1 LKFKSEQKN
10 NYFDLIWYSSFI
22 AISLVVILFYFINF
36 FYTEDFAVFD
46 NISLMFYI
54 AIPGSLVIISI
65 WTIRFKQIQG
75 IPIKSRIF
83 LSASFVSW
91 FLAEQIWM
99 LYQYVFDVYP
109 FPSIADI
116 FYLSAPILMLTSF
129 MIFLK
134 PLKKE
139 ITKKNII
146 IATCCSL
153 LLLIPTV
160 IITYSENSDL
170 ELLESFIV
178 LMHPIS
184 DALLIIPIIIISLF
198 LVQTKKNPFWK
209 MILLGAI
216 IFISADTW
224 YLFLE
229 INEEYV
235 HNHPVDM
242 LWLLS
247 YLFWSFSLIQ
257 VIYKSKKYSKNETEY
272 KKYAKNEIQS
282 FNRYGIVSFL
292 IIINIT
298 VIGVLF
304 SINYLIPY
312 QNNSEFLKFFS
323 AFLVGIM
330 IIFSSLIILLNKSM
344 QTKLEKQDSQLE
356 EISKEFIKSE
366 KLSAI
371 GQLSSRMAHDIRNP
385 LTVIRLC
392 LENMKIQYDTNE
404 TQERSFQKIERSI
417 DRIAHQIEDVL
428 GYVKGVPVK
437 LHTEKFSEILNE
449 AIDSLIISEKITV
462 ILPKNDVKII
472 CDKKQFVVMMNNL
485 ILNGIQ
491 AINGSGVIEI
501 TCEKKKDITQI
512 QIIDS
517 GIGISQENLE
527 KIFEPLYTTK
537 FSGTGLGLAGVKS
550 IMKSHGGIISVTSP
564 PTTFTITL
572 PNDLKSELMDKNLL
586 H

>member
-1 LKFKSEQKN
+1 
-10 NYFDLIWYSSFI
+10 
-22 AISLVVILFYFINF
+22 
-36 FYTEDFAVFD
+36 
-46 NISLMFYI
+46 
-54 AIPGSLVIISI
+54 
-65 WTIRFKQIQG
+65 
-75 IPIKSRIF
+75 
-83 LSASFVSW
+83 
-91 FLAEQIWM
+91 
-99 LYQYVFDVYP
+99 
-109 FPSIADI
+109 
-116 FYLSAPILMLTSF
+116 
-129 MIFLK
+129 
-134 PLKKE
+134 
-139 ITKKNII
+139 
-146 IATCCSL
+146 
-153 LLLIPTV
+153 
-160 IITYSENSDL
+160 
-170 ELLESFIV
+170 
-178 LMHPIS
+178 
-184 DALLIIPIIIISLF
+184 
-198 LVQTKKNPFWK
+198 
-209 MILLGAI
+209 
-216 IFISADTW
+216 
-224 YLFLE
+224 
-229 INEEYV
+229 
-235 HNHPVDM
+235 
-242 LWLLS
+242 
-247 YLFWSFSLIQ
+247 
-257 VIYKSKKYSKNETEY
+257 
-272 KKYAKNEIQS
+272 
-282 FNRYGIVSFL
+282 
-292 IIINIT
+292 
-298 VIGVLF
+298 
-304 SINYLIPY
+304 
-312 QNNSEFLKFFS
+312 
-323 AFLVGIM
+323 M